1 MPSLQV
7 LLPKTD
13 LKTRGAFAFLL
24 TKAFVD
30 ATEGRFDKND
40 FAVFFH
46 EYGMGFASI
55 GGKLWD
61 DEDDFAPVHIE
72 LSCPRLSRGQKKDIV
87 ELFTKALKEAGNKD
101 WVVVIHISEHPYDNV
116 GVSGKL
122 LSDLIPG
129 LSEKKFYYE
138 TKD

>member
-13 LKTRGAFAFLL
+13 LKTRGALAYSL
-24 TKAFVD
+24 TKAFMD
-30 ATEGRFDKND
+30 ATAGRFGKND
-40 FAVFFH
+40 FSVFFL
-46 EYGMGFASI
+46 EYGMGFAAT

-61 DEDDFAPVHIE
+61 DEDDYAPVHME
-72 LSCPRLSRGQKKDIV
+72 LLAPRLSREQKKKVV
-87 ELFTKALKEAGNKD
+87 ELFAASIKEAGNKD

-122 LSDLIPG
+122 LSDLIPD
-129 LSEKKFYYE
+129 LSKKKFYYE